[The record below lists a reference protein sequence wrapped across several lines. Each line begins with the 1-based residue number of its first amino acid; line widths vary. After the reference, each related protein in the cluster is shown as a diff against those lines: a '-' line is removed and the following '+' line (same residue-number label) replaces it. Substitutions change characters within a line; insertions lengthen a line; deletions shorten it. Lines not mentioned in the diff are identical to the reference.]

1 MRPRHRF
8 SLVASVLVVAAA
20 AAAAQSGAPAA
31 SLPSPVTS
39 AVRDLDSPAPDG
51 SAQPNLA
58 SDRRGRVWLTW
69 LEPREA
75 GGGHRFRAAQLTGNR
90 WTDPVTI
97 AEGTSFLANWADFPS
112 LFVASDGTL
121 AAHWLERTTGREA
134 YFVRIRTSNDA
145 GRTWSQMVTPHNDA
159 SPTEHG
165 FVSFYDAPGGGV
177 GLVWLD
183 GREMAGGHAAPGHP
197 ASMTLRSTVLRKGV
211 PGEEMVVDARVC
223 DCCQTS
229 ATRTTGGVLVAYRDR
244 SDKEIRDTSVVRFA
258 DGKWS
263 APVTVGS
270 DNWEINGCPV
280 NGPVITASGTAA
292 AVAWFT
298 GVGNT
303 PKTQVAFS
311 QDAGRTFGAPIRVD
325 SAATLGR
332 VAMFMPSAD
341 RVLVSSL
348 ERTAGGARVVLRDV
362 RRDGRMSDPVEITT
376 TTADRAGGFL
386 RLASAGSR
394 LVAAWTD
401 VRPNQPTRV
410 RLATLEVR

>member
-1 MRPRHRF
+1 MRLCHRISASA
-8 SLVASVLVVAAA
+8 SLLALAGVLAT
-20 AAAAQSGAPAA
+20 AQTGAPQGA
-31 SLPSPVTS
+31 LPAPVTG
-39 AVRDLDSPAPDG
+39 AVRQIDSPAPEG
-51 SAQPNLA
+51 SAQPNLV

-69 LEPREA
+69 LEPRQA
-75 GGGHRFRAAQLTGNR
+75 GGGHRFRAAQLSGNR
-90 WTDPVTI
+90 WTEPVTI
-97 AEGTSFLANWADFPS
+97 AEDTNFLANWADFPS

-134 YFVRIRTSNDA
+134 YFVRIRTSNDT
-145 GRTWSQMVTPHNDA
+145 GRTWSPTITPHKDTSA
-159 SPTEHG
+159 TEHG
-165 FVSFYDAPGGGV
+165 FVSFFDAPGGGV

-183 GREMAGGHAAPGHP
+183 GREMSAGHAAAGHTGG
-197 ASMTLRSTVLRKGV
+197 MTLRSTVIRKGV
-211 PGEEMVVDARVC
+211 PGDETTIDARVC
-223 DCCQTS
+223 ECCQTS
-229 ATRTTGGVLVAYRDR
+229 ATRATGGVLVAYRDR

-263 APVTVGS
+263 APITIGS

-280 NGPVITASGTAA
+280 NGPVITATGSAA

-332 VAMFMPSAD
+332 IAMFMPSAD

-348 ERTAGGARVVLRDV
+348 ERTSGGGARVVLRDV
-362 RRDGRMSDPVEITT
+362 RRDGRMSDPVEITP
-376 TTADRAGGFL
+376 TTADRAGG
-386 RLASAGSR
+386 RAGHGQGRPWPSAWQR
-394 LVAAWTD
+394 AR
-401 VRPNQPTRV
+401 RPCRG
-410 RLATLEVR
+410 